1 MALGQILRKRRESMN
16 LTLDEVAFSTGFS
29 KPYLS
34 TIETGRVNNPPSDKL
49 LDKLETVLEFEKGL
63 LRHIAHVEGMPSDL
77 REDYEARGAENRK
90 FKEVIRNL
98 IAHKTDTYELG
109 NMISNDELNIDHPAK
124 KITAGILVPI
134 INKVTAGY
142 PTDSDDLGYPVGYA
156 DDYVRCPDIHDP
168 NAFAVRVIGDSMEDK
183 FQEGDI
189 VIFSPAADVRSGDD
203 CFVRFASPHENT
215 FKRVYFEGGDTVR
228 LQPRNQ
234 KYPPMMIE
242 GKRINGLYRATI
254 KYEML

>member
-1 MALGQILRKRRESMN
+1 MN

-34 TIETGRVNNPPSDKL
+34 TIETGRVNNPPRDRL

-63 LRHIAHVEGMPSDL
+63 LRYIAHVEAMPADV
-77 REDYEARGAENRK
+77 REDYEARGAEIRK
-90 FKEVIRNL
+90 FKEIIRNL

-109 NMISNDELNIDHPAK
+109 NMISNDELNIDRPAA

-134 INKVTAGY
+134 INKVTSGY
-142 PTDSDDLGYPVGYA
+142 PTDADDLGYPVGSV
-156 DDYVRCPDIHDP
+156 DDYVRCPDVHDP
-168 NAFAVRVIGDSMEDK
+168 NAFAIRIIGDSMEDK
-183 FQEGDI
+183 FHEGDI
-189 VIFSPAADVRSGDD
+189 VIFSPVAKVRSGND

-234 KYPPMMIE
+234 KYPPMMTE
-242 GKRINGLYRATI
+242 RNRIDGLYRATI
-254 KYEML
+254 KYEIL